1 MRYGFSLDR
10 ITHIAKEIIK
20 ELYADDGVEIYADD
34 YTLIR
39 IIRESIEKELDF
51 YEELREKA
59 KEKVSSQKKN
69 IREGS
74 REWDLLV
81 NKYFNEEIEKLEKI
95 FD

>member
-10 ITHIAKEIIK
+10 ISHIAKQIIK
-20 ELYADDGVEIYADD
+20 EFYDDDGVEIYTDD

-39 IIRESIEKELDF
+39 AIRESIEKELEF

-59 KEKVSSQKKN
+59 KEKILSQKKN
-69 IREGS
+69 IPEGS

-81 NKYFNEEIEKLEKI
+81 NKYFNEEIDKLEKI

>member
-10 ITHIAKEIIK
+10 ISHIAKQIIK
-20 ELYADDGVEIYADD
+20 EFYDDDGVEIYTDD

-39 IIRESIEKELDF
+39 AIRESIEKELEF

-59 KEKVSSQKKN
+59 REKVLSQKKN
-69 IREGS
+69 IPEGS

-81 NKYFNEEIEKLEKI
+81 NKYFNEEIDKLEKI